1 MLNISLVQVYTF
13 HSQGLCKKVVVLYVY
28 YSITSWDE
36 FITFSLRNFVLTV
49 IRLKFALGSNNIH
62 QLMDEL
68 FWKYFDRFK
77 DILALCLH
85 LAIEH
90 WMLCQIV
97 YKNQTYTSKTLLEPM
112 CQKKIMRET
121 DNEAWEFLED
131 LAEITRYWKSNTE
144 KSLAPHSTAK
154 TNIHSINSSMATK
167 AKLVILMHVIELL
180 ENQGFLVS
188 QIAHPLIN
196 IVKIHTMLPM
206 SIIS

>member
-1 MLNISLVQVYTF
+1 MPPSCYRALDVMSNCLQKSD
-13 HSQGLCKKVVVLYVY
+13 LYFQNSTRAYV
-28 YSITSWDE
+28 
-36 FITFSLRNFVLTV
+36 
-49 IRLKFALGSNNIH
+49 
-62 QLMDEL
+62 
-68 FWKYFDRFK
+68 
-77 DILALCLH
+77 
-85 LAIEH
+85 
-90 WMLCQIV
+90 
-97 YKNQTYTSKTLLEPM
+97 P
-112 CQKKIMRET
+112 KKIMRET